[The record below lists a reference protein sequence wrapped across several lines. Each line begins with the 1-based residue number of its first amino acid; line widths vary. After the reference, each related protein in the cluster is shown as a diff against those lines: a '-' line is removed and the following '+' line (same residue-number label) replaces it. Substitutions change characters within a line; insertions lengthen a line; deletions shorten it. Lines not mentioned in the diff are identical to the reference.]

1 VSQDSN
7 PKTLKEL
14 EEEAKKAEE
23 EEKKE
28 NEAIIE
34 GIAKYVKNKKKLDK
48 LLDYCLFLTSRYYL
62 CIEDLVAFSIGR
74 TVVTGTVV
82 DILKHGS
89 RIAIDTGGEI
99 AFVNLTRVTWFKVLE
114 RGSISKEL
122 FGDA

>member
-1 VSQDSN
+1 MSQDSN

-23 EEKKE
+23 EDKKE
-28 NEAIIE
+28 SEAIIE
-34 GIAKYVKNKKKLDK
+34 GIAKYAKNKKKLDK
-48 LLDYCLFLTSRYYL
+48 LLDYCLFATTRYYL
-62 CIEDLVAFSIGR
+62 CIGDIVAFSIGR

-82 DILKHGS
+82 DILRHGS

-114 RGSISKEL
+114 RGNISKEL